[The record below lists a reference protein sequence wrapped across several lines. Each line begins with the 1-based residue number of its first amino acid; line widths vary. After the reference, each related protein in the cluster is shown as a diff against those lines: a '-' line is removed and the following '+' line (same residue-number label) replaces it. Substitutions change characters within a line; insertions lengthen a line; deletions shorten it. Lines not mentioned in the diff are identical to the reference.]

1 MSSLELKR
9 RRRDPQSTNGG
20 EPKLK
25 LLDRDLETN
34 GRTWLDPRG
43 LDKLMPTGPYNAAA
57 FLIVGP
63 TVIATTGPLME
74 HLDLLT
80 LAGMD
85 YGQDQWT
92 TDTEFFSPHFSRGT
106 IGLLRGNAGASG
118 VAIEFDVPDRFPL
131 RRQFNGI
138 MVPDVPAKSLDL
150 LEAHVREH
158 AGMRAA
164 FPRGM
169 QLRIHFRNYRSEIN
183 AGGWIHEEHV
193 FRNYD
198 DQRALFIEL
207 CPPSASQGSS

>member
-1 MSSLELKR
+1 M
-9 RRRDPQSTNGG
+9 
-20 EPKLK
+20 K

-34 GRTWLDPRG
+34 GRTWRDPRG
-43 LDKLMPTGPYNAAA
+43 LDKLMQTGPYHAAA

-85 YGQDQWT
+85 YGQDRWT
-92 TDTEFFSPHFSRGT
+92 TDTEFFSPDFSGGT

-138 MVPDVPAKSLDL
+138 MVPDVPAKSLVL

-169 QLRIHFRNYRSEIN
+169 RLRIHFRNYRSEIN

-198 DQRALFIEL
+198 DQGALFSEL
-207 CPPSASQGSS
+207 CSPSASRGSS

>member
-1 MSSLELKR
+1 M
-9 RRRDPQSTNGG
+9 
-20 EPKLK
+20 K

-43 LDKLMPTGPYNAAA
+43 LDKLMQTGPYNAAA

-63 TVIATTGPLME
+63 TVIATTGPLVE

-92 TDTEFFSPHFSRGT
+92 HDTEFFSPHFSRGT

-131 RRQFNGI
+131 RRQFDGM
-138 MVPDVPAKSLDL
+138 MVPDVPAKSIDL

-169 QLRIHFRNYRSEIN
+169 RLRVHFRNYRSEIN
-183 AGGWIHEEHV
+183 AAGWIYEEHV

-198 DQRALFIEL
+198 DQRALFSDL
-207 CPPSASQGSS
+207 CSPNASQGSS

>member
-1 MSSLELKR
+1 M
-9 RRRDPQSTNGG
+9 
-20 EPKLK
+20 K

-43 LDKLMPTGPYNAAA
+43 LDKLMQTGPYNAAA

-63 TVIATTGPLME
+63 TVIATTGPLVE

-131 RRQFNGI
+131 RRQFNGV
-138 MVPDVPAKSLDL
+138 MVPDVPT
-150 LEAHVREH
+150 RE
-158 AGMRAA
+158 
-164 FPRGM
+164 P
-169 QLRIHFRNYRSEIN
+169 
-183 AGGWIHEEHV
+183 
-193 FRNYD
+193 
-198 DQRALFIEL
+198 
-207 CPPSASQGSS
+207 

>member
-20 EPKLK
+20 EPKMK

-118 VAIEFDVPDRFPL
+118 VAIEFDVPDRSLCGGSSTGSWFPT
-131 RRQFNGI
+131 
-138 MVPDVPAKSLDL
+138 SL
-150 LEAHVREH
+150 
-158 AGMRAA
+158 
-164 FPRGM
+164 
-169 QLRIHFRNYRSEIN
+169 
-183 AGGWIHEEHV
+183 
-193 FRNYD
+193 
-198 DQRALFIEL
+198 QRALTCSKRTCANTPVCGPRFLAACSYECI
-207 CPPSASQGSS
+207 SATTAARSTPAVGSM

>member
-1 MSSLELKR
+1 MPGRCSTNLKR
-9 RRRDPQSTNGG
+9 Q
-20 EPKLK
+20 LK
-25 LLDRDLETN
+25 AEGALLDGALRPPV
-34 GRTWLDPRG
+34 R
-43 LDKLMPTGPYNAAA
+43 
-57 FLIVGP
+57 P

-80 LAGMD
+80 LAGME
-85 YGQDQWT
+85 YGQDRWT

-164 FPRGM
+164 D
-169 QLRIHFRNYRSEIN
+169 SEMLLS
-183 AGGWIHEEHV
+183 G
-193 FRNYD
+193 
-198 DQRALFIEL
+198 
-207 CPPSASQGSS
+207 